1 LIYIEVDKRNK
12 EYKMRL
18 ILHCIDLGIKC
29 DWVGFA
35 DTEEEL
41 MEKLRDHAANK
52 HNMGN
57 LTEPQ
62 LEEIKKA
69 IRHE

>member
-1 LIYIEVDKRNK
+1 V
-12 EYKMRL
+12 
-18 ILHCIDLGIKC
+18 DLGITC

-41 MEKLRDHAANK
+41 IEKVLNHAANK

-57 LTEPQ
+57 LTKPQ
-62 LEEIKKA
+62 LEEIKKT
-69 IRHE
+69 IRHK